1 MILYISIMQLNG
13 QQIKEAIEQL
23 IWEYKFEP
31 VQVLD
36 IMKMGI
42 KTAFKKDYM
51 PHERKSVVAVQIGN
65 DWTIKIFRVRECVEE
80 IEDKEEDR
88 QIILVEAQKLKEDV
102 EIWEKFMIDITPDPL
117 EFTRIGV
124 MAAAQTIKQNL
135 KNIERE
141 RFFEKFQ
148 DKQGELLKAKVLRVI
163 AESVV
168 LDVDGATVVLPWPG
182 QVPNRIYHTGEE
194 IIVFLKQISKWS
206 GGINLDITQ
215 WGPEFIDALLKRIV
229 PEYEEGLV
237 EIQKIVRI
245 TWKRTKMIVST
256 EEENVD
262 PVGVFV
268 WYRWD
273 RINTILSLLN
283 GEKIDIIERTSD
295 DEKWDIQ
302 LVKDALKPAKVQSVT
317 FEDDGTAMVKLPEDQ
332 KALAIGK
339 SAINIKLAS
348 QLISARIELI

>member
-1 MILYISIMQLNG
+1 MKLNWA
-13 QQIKEAIEQL
+13 QIKEAIEQL
-23 IWEYKFEP
+23 IWEYKYDP

-42 KTAFKKDYM
+42 KTAYKKDYL
-51 PHERKSVVAVQIGN
+51 PNERKAQVAVTVWGSGE
-65 DWTIKIFRVRECVEE
+65 IKIYRLWDVVEE
-80 IEDKEEDR
+80 IEDKEDDR
-88 QIILVEAQKLKEDV
+88 QKTLDQAKEIKDDAIIGDTLTVE
-102 EIWEKFMIDITPDPL
+102 ITPDPL

-124 MAAAQTIKQNL
+124 QAAAQTIKQNL

-168 LDVDGATVVLPWPG
+168 LDVDGATVVLPPQG
-182 QVPNRIYHTGEE
+182 QVPNRVYHGGEE
-194 IIVFLKQISKWS
+194 IIVYLKQISKGS

-215 WGPEFIDALLKRIV
+215 SGSEFIDALLKRIV
-229 PEYEEGLV
+229 PEYEEGMV
-237 EIQKIVRI
+237 TIDKIVRI
-245 TWKRTKMIVST
+245 TGKRTKMIVST
-256 EEENVD
+256 DDEKID

-268 WYRWD
+268 GHRGD

-283 GEKIDIIERTSD
+283 GEKIDIIEKSSD
-295 DEKWDIQ
+295 DEDKALIQ
-302 LVKDALKPAKVQSVT
+302 LVIDSLKPAKISHVDIEHGKAT
-317 FEDDGTAMVKLPEDQ
+317 VKLPEDQ

-339 SAINIKLAS
+339 GAINIKLAS
-348 QLISARIELI
+348 QLTGLRIELV

>member
-1 MILYISIMQLNG
+1 MKLNG

-23 IWEYKFEP
+23 IWEYKYDP
-31 VQVLD
+31 KQVLD

-42 KTAFKKDYM
+42 KTAYKKDYM
-51 PHERKSVVAVQIGN
+51 PNERKATLEVAVAG
-65 DWTIKIFRVRECVEE
+65 DGGIKVFRLRDVVDE
-80 IEDKEEDR
+80 IEEKEEDR
-88 QIILVEAQKLKEDV
+88 QILLKDAKDIKKDAIIGETLS
-102 EIWEKFMIDITPDPL
+102 IDITPDPL

-124 MAAAQTIKQNL
+124 QAAAQTIKQNL

-148 DKQGELLKAKVLRVI
+148 DKQWELLKAKVLRVI
-163 AESVV
+163 GESVV
-168 LDVDGATVVLPWPG
+168 LDVDGATVVLPTQG
-182 QVPNRIYHTGEE
+182 QVPNRVYHTWEE

-229 PEYEEGLV
+229 PEYEEGMV
-237 EIQKIVRI
+237 EVEKVVRI
-245 TWKRTKMIVST
+245 TGKRTKMLVKSNDDKI
-256 EEENVD
+256 D

-268 WYRWD
+268 WHRGD

-283 GEKIDIIERTSD
+283 GEKIDIIEKTSD
-295 DEKWDIQ
+295 DEDKAMIQ
-302 LVKDALKPAKVQSVT
+302 LVIDSLKPAKITHVDI
-317 FEDDGTAMVKLPEDQ
+317 EDGKATVKLPEDQ

-339 SAINIKLAS
+339 WAINIKLAS
-348 QLISARIELI
+348 QLTGLRIELV